1 MYNRQLSK
9 YVFDYQQSKK
19 LLLKKSCHVR
29 IGKKFYGKEVD
40 KNMAGFPV
48 LLIYL

>member
-19 LLLKKSCHVR
+19 LLLKKIMPRSDR
-29 IGKKFYGKEVD
+29 KKILWERSG
-40 KNMAGFPV
+40 
-48 LLIYL
+48 